1 MGRTKLHSHMPMQVP
16 KYYILLE
23 WACCLL
29 FTKAMSSLIKNHRFL
44 RWICSPPLKRTLKI
58 SYLIYQSRGGASR
71 ICLTYQVA
79 LCHSDA
85 DFEEYAQTYHEF
97 LNQTLFVQQCRGPL
111 PIHFTVWKLMGHTK
125 Q

>member
-1 MGRTKLHSHMPMQVP
+1 MDLFSSFKENF
-16 KYYILLE
+16 KN
-23 WACCLL
+23 LL
-29 FTKAMSSLIKNHRFL
+29 FNLLITGWSLQNL
-44 RWICSPPLKRTLKI
+44 P
-58 SYLIYQSRGGASR
+58 
-71 ICLTYQVA
+71 YQVA